1 MLVTVKKLILNFL
14 YTTCTILELSSLL
27 LEGGY
32 IFFCIYA

>member
-1 MLVTVKKLILNFL
+1 MLVTVKKHFLNFL
-14 YTTCTILELSSLL
+14 YRTCTILELSYLL